1 MDPHPFLVHKVAREL
16 RADGVPSCWDRPWRF
31 VKPLR
36 IPTQDVAPTVVCSC
50 TSADAHVHRRLL
62 PLARRRVLRPLVFM
76 MRELELWLD
85 GARRFFY
92 FARCPRC
99 LAVFWSE
106 DASSPELCPEDAH
119 A

>member
-1 MDPHPFLVHKVAREL
+1 
-16 RADGVPSCWDRPWRF
+16 
-31 VKPLR
+31 
-36 IPTQDVAPTVVCSC
+36 
-50 TSADAHVHRRLL
+50 
-62 PLARRRVLRPLVFM
+62 M